1 MAARLKLPAT
11 DYKYRRES
19 GNSWSL
25 IAPRAVRRL
34 SRDLKKVYGL
44 LEASDRPRVLESE
57 RLLRDILHE
66 LPAHLEALLLMCL
79 VHRARGNDLEAY
91 LFAKEA
97 VAIGWSA
104 MPGNFEIGRDLLP
117 WDGGCNRDFLR
128 AQLCYGCILAQ
139 LDYFLDAY
147 ESFIDLL
154 QLCPSDEGGARYH
167 AIEVALSANKP
178 RLALKA
184 IESGSDDSAGMRYN
198 QALAWLS
205 IGRVVKA
212 RELLETAVRSHPAI
226 ARALLSPSLASAP
239 QSRPD
244 AWPLPPGGDPQ
255 NYVARFG
262 EFWQT
267 TKGARVLLAATLEG
281 LPRSA
286 PQAVLESFVKH

>member
-1 MAARLKLPAT
+1 MVARLKLPAT
-11 DYKYRRES
+11 DYKYRREN

-34 SRDLKKVYGL
+34 SRDLKRVYGL
-44 LEASDRPRVLESE
+44 LGASDPLRVSEAE

-66 LPAHLEALLLMCL
+66 LPAHLEALLLMSL

-104 MPGNFEIGRDLLP
+104 MPGDFKMGSDILP

-154 QLCPSDEGGARYH
+154 QLCPSDEGGARYY
-167 AIEVALSANKP
+167 ALEVALSANKP
-178 RLALKA
+178 RLALKV
-184 IESGSDDSAGMRYN
+184 IESRADDSADMRYN
-198 QALAWLS
+198 HALAWLAV
-205 IGRVVKA
+205 GRILKA
-212 RELLETAVRSHPAI
+212 RKLLETVVLSHPAI
-226 ARALLSPSLASAP
+226 ARALLSPGLSFAP
-239 QSRPD
+239 QVRFGS
-244 AWPLPPGGDPQ
+244 WPLPPEGDPQ
-255 NYVARFG
+255 TYVARFG
-262 EFWQT
+262 EFWQN
-267 TKGARVLLAATLEG
+267 TKGAKVLLAATLEESS
-281 LPRSA
+281 LIRSSGRA
-286 PQAVLESFVKH
+286 

>member
-1 MAARLKLPAT
+1 MVARLKLPAT

-34 SRDLKKVYGL
+34 GRDLKKVYGL
-44 LEASDRPRVLESE
+44 LDASNPPRVSESE

-66 LPAHLEALLLMCL
+66 LPSHLEALLLMSL

-104 MPGNFEIGRDLLP
+104 MPGGFEMGRDILP

-147 ESFIDLL
+147 EGFIDLL
-154 QLCPSDEGGARYH
+154 QLCPSDEAGARHH
-167 AIEVALSANKP
+167 AIEVALAANKP
-178 RLALKA
+178 RLALKV
-184 IESGSDDSAGMRYN
+184 IESRAADDSADMRYN
-198 QALAWLS
+198 HALAWLAV
-205 IGRVVKA
+205 GRVAKA
-212 RELLETAVRSHPAI
+212 RELLEAVVRSHPAI
-226 ARALLSPSLASAP
+226 ARALLVPGRFSAP
-239 QSRPD
+239 QGRFD
-244 AWPLPPGGDPQ
+244 AWPLLSKGDCQ
-255 NYVARFG
+255 TYVARFG
-262 EFWQT
+262 EFWQS
-267 TKGARVLLAATLEG
+267 TKGAKILLAATLEESP
-281 LPRSA
+281 LARSPSRA
-286 PQAVLESFVKH
+286 

>member
-11 DYKYRRES
+11 DYKYRREN

-44 LEASDRPRVLESE
+44 LEASNPPRVPESE

-66 LPAHLEALLLMCL
+66 LPAHLEALLLMSL

-104 MPGNFEIGRDLLP
+104 MPGDFEIGSDILP

-128 AQLCYGCILAQ
+128 AQLCYGSVLAQ

-147 ESFIDLL
+147 ESFTDLL
-154 QLCPSDEGGARYH
+154 QLCPSDESGARYH

-178 RLALKA
+178 RLALKV
-184 IESGSDDSAGMRYN
+184 IESRADDSADMRYN
-198 QALAWLS
+198 HALAWLAV
-205 IGRVVKA
+205 GRVVRA
-212 RELLETAVRSHPAI
+212 RELLEPAVRSHPAI
-226 ARALLSPSLASAP
+226 ARALLSPGSSSAS
-239 QSRPD
+239 SNRPG
-244 AWPLPPGGDPQ
+244 AWPQPSEGDPQ
-255 NYVARFG
+255 AYVARFG
-262 EFWQT
+262 EFWQS
-267 TKGARVLLAATLEG
+267 TKGARVLLAATLEEP
-281 LPRSA
+281 LLARSPSRA
-286 PQAVLESFVKH
+286 